1 VPEPRHARLILAG
14 LVLIGLLTAAGCAF
28 EGQIAFQVAGGTPV
42 AVTQSSQVELTQQ
55 RVSGMT
61 TRAGQLVRIDCSIT
75 GVFDV
80 REATGSAV
88 LVQSYVVHLRTPRL
102 RRGTPYQLDCSG
114 PLIVEL
120 PLDASD
126 VRVVTSTGASGEQV
140 PLAVQAPVTAIATAF
155 GKRLRAEPGTQFAL
169 VDSKAVSPGSYT
181 VELAFTMPE
190 ARAFREKVLYSALI
204 ACGHSKYVQPIRPLV
219 SSMARVPALTIQPSA
234 NASSLSAPHLFGG
247 IRSYGEATRTLSC
260 TRRAPQPDTR
270 SRTTT
275 GISRSVFV

>member
-1 VPEPRHARLILAG
+1 VPEPRYARLILAA
-14 LVLIGLLTAAGCAF
+14 LVLIGLLSTAGCAF
-28 EGQIAFQVAGGTPV
+28 EGQIAFQVAGGAPV

-55 RVSGMT
+55 RVQGMT
-61 TRAGQLVRIDCSIT
+61 TRGGQVVRIDCSIT

-88 LVQSYVVHLRTPRL
+88 LVQRYVVHLRTPPL

-120 PLDASD
+120 PADASD
-126 VRVVTSTGASGEQV
+126 VRVTSTSASGEQV

-169 VDSKAVSPGSYT
+169 VGSEAVSPGGYT
-181 VELAFTMPE
+181 AALAFTMPE
-190 ARAFREKVLYSALI
+190 ARAFREKVLYTALI

-234 NASSLSAPHLFGG
+234 NPSSLSVPHLFGG

-260 TRRAPQPDTR
+260 AR
-270 SRTTT
+270 
-275 GISRSVFV
+275 

>member
-1 VPEPRHARLILAG
+1 
-14 LVLIGLLTAAGCAF
+14 
-28 EGQIAFQVAGGTPV
+28 
-42 AVTQSSQVELTQQ
+42 
-55 RVSGMT
+55 MT
-61 TRAGQLVRIDCSIT
+61 TRAGQVVRIDCSIT

-120 PLDASD
+120 PVDASD
-126 VRVVTSTGASGEQV
+126 VRATSTSASGEQV

-169 VDSKAVSPGSYT
+169 VGSEAVPPGSYA
-181 VELAFTMPE
+181 VELAFGLPE
-190 ARAFREKVLYSALI
+190 ARVFREKVVYTALV
-204 ACGHSKYVQPIRPLV
+204 ACGRSKYLQPIRPLV
-219 SSMARVPALTIQPSA
+219 TRMSRVPALTVQPSA
-234 NASSLSAPHLFGG
+234 NPTSMSVPHLFGG

-260 TRRAPQPDTR
+260 AR
-270 SRTTT
+270 
-275 GISRSVFV
+275 